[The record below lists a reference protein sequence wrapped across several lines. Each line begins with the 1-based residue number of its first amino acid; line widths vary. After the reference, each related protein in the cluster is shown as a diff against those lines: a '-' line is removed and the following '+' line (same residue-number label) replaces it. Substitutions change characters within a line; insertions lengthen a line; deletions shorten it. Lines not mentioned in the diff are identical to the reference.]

1 MLAVRDFDYFF
12 YARETSGGLSS
23 TEWQIE
29 PAAETAGEE
38 AAQEVWAFARV
49 HADMLER
56 LFDGLADG
64 CGAPAMSD
72 APCWTGFSQ
81 DFRYALTRTGRRR
94 IGPRLSALFG
104 GDRAHGR
111 GQFTM
116 ERSLEAR
123 IDLWMKRSTVE
134 ARDAGGVSLTLKH
147 CLGHAVNCCLLRHL
161 RACGGLSVDPE
172 PAARMDRLEALL
184 ALVDD
189 CWVPTASDA
198 IIQSGRTFQ
207 GFDTRQS

>member
-12 YARETSGGLSS
+12 YAQETSGGLSS
-23 TEWQIE
+23 TEWKIE
-29 PAAETAGEE
+29 PATGTADE
-38 AAQEVWAFARV
+38 EVWAFARA

-64 CGAPAMSD
+64 RGAPAMSD
-72 APCWTGFSQ
+72 APHWTGFNRS
-81 DFRYALTRTGRRR
+81 FRYALTRTGQRR

-104 GDRAHGR
+104 GDRVHGR
-111 GQFTM
+111 GQFTT

-123 IDLWMKRSTVE
+123 IDLWMKRTTAE
-134 ARDAGGVSLTLKH
+134 ARDASGVSLTLKH
-147 CLGHAVNCCLLRHL
+147 CLGHAVNGCLLRHL
-161 RACGGLSVDPE
+161 RASGELSVDPE

-184 ALVDD
+184 ALVDE
-189 CWVPTASDA
+189 CWVPAGSDA

-207 GFDTRQS
+207 GFDARQS